1 MLFMR
6 WRVQVQL
13 HPFSLGFSAVPKA
26 VVKTPQAC
34 ALSVNDNVLC
44 QEPLKA
50 VKSEAGGIAGC
61 WNIPIP
67 DKALRI
73 AHERASDA

>member
-1 MLFMR
+1 
-6 WRVQVQL
+6 
-13 HPFSLGFSAVPKA
+13 
-26 VVKTPQAC
+26 VKTPQAC